1 VARTPDLERRQ
12 ELLDRIVA
20 YLAEH
25 GLAQAT
31 LRPLAKSLDVS
42 INRLVHNF
50 GSKEQLIE
58 AALRRSV
65 ERQVEVQ
72 EGWLQRTPD
81 ITMADLYR
89 KWWKWICADPAN
101 LALVRLG
108 YEAAALDST
117 VTGVAG
123 ELRANQ
129 IGVWRDVAEQRL
141 IHDGLPPEQAHIEAS
156 LQKAAFTGLIVD
168 LLATGD
174 RRRLSRALE
183 VNLDR
188 LTTTIAA
195 ASR

>member
-42 INRLVHNF
+42 INRLVHHF

>member
-1 VARTPDLERRQ
+1 MARTPDLERRQ

-42 INRLVHNF
+42 INRLVHHF